1 MPPRQT
7 VLPALAVLMT
17 TAALSAC
24 TSPKDVETT
33 FAPRC
38 PRAQIL
44 ADAADLTRYRMAA
57 SHDLTDMVLDGR
69 ITGVQGQCARGDDG
83 QLNTTI
89 RAGVTLTR
97 GPAAQGRDAMAP
109 MFVAVVRDGKVL
121 DKAIYRLEAAFPSNT
136 DQVQLVSNDVQ
147 LTLPVGPKL
156 TGPDY
161 SVYVGFQLTPDE
173 LAANRKR
180 GPR

>member
-1 MPPRQT
+1 MPPRPP
-7 VLPALAVLMT
+7 VLPTFAVLLT
-17 TAALSAC
+17 TAALAAC
-24 TSPKDVETT
+24 SSPKDVQTS

-44 ADAADLTRYRMAA
+44 ADAADLTRYRTAT

-89 RAGVTLTR
+89 RAGVSLTR
-97 GPAAQGRDAMAP
+97 GPAARGRDAMAP
-109 MFVAVVRDGKVL
+109 MFVAVVRNGEVL
-121 DKAIYRLEAAFPSNT
+121 DKAIFRLEAQFPSNT
-136 DQVQLVSNDVQ
+136 DSLQLVSNDVN

-156 TGPDY
+156 SGPDY

>member
-1 MPPRQT
+1 MQPRPT
-7 VLPALAVLMT
+7 VLPTLAVLMT

-24 TSPKDVETT
+24 SSPKDVQTS

-44 ADAADLTRYRMAA
+44 ADAADLTRYRTAT

-69 ITGVQGQCARGDDG
+69 ITGVEGKCERGDDG
-83 QLNTTI
+83 QLNTTV

-109 MFVAVVRDGKVL
+109 MFVAVVRNGEVL
-121 DKAIYRLEAAFPSNT
+121 DKAIYRLDAAFPSNT
-136 DQVQLVSNDVQ
+136 DRLQLVSNDVTM
-147 LTLPVGPKL
+147 TLPVGPKV

-161 SVYVGFQLTPDE
+161 SVYVGFQLTQDE